1 MGGRSAE
8 VVEVPENGDETVDM
22 KPRGYWD
29 DVKADASTVLDQLRD
44 DADDWDILA
53 VDLASDA
60 EDGRVLFLLAIR
72 RKVSEDGNLLVSERY
87 YRYDVM
93 DREGSWLS
101 NGIERRVTGSLATAL
116 KVLYSALQQGDL
128 DADDPM
134 LMDSRGD
141 GLDYDAEGLT
151 TPIRDLRDDG
161 DDGDDLDRDPR
172 LKESA
177 SGRTTDTVTCD
188 QCGGDVPREDAIN
201 MGGGLGVDMWVCEG
215 THVNGGDDGE

>member
-1 MGGRSAE
+1 MTDDAE
-8 VVEVPENGDETVDM
+8 ARRHD
-22 KPRGYWD
+22 YWSEIE
-29 DVKADASTVLDQLRD
+29 AEAATVLDQLRE

-60 EDGRVLFLLAIR
+60 EDGRVLFLLVIR
-72 RKVSEDGNLLVSERY
+72 RKMSEDGNLLISERY

-116 KVLYSALQQGDL
+116 KVLYAALENGDL

-134 LMDSRGD
+134 VMDSRGD

-151 TPIRDLRDDG
+151 APVRDLRDHG
-161 DDGDDLDRDPR
+161 DDGDLERDPR
-172 LKESA
+172 LKESG
-177 SGRTTDTVTCD
+177 SGRTTATVTCEE
-188 QCGGDVPREDAIN
+188 CGGEVAREEAIN
-201 MGGGLGVDMWVCEG
+201 LGGAMGLDMWACEG
-215 THVNGGDDGE
+215 QHVGLNGGEDGG